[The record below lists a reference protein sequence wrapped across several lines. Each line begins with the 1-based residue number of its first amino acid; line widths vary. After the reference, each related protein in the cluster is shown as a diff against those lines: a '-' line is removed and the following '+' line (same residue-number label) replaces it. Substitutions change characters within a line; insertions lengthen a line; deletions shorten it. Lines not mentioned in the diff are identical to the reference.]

1 MSSQDNDQDNRVVA
15 VVVIAAI
22 LLAVGTA
29 IGFGIHKARGGAAK
43 AAAPAP
49 AVVAAAAPA
58 PAEAPAAAAAPA
70 AAPSADDA
78 SVVVEAGVVKFY
90 FASGKSDLA
99 AGALDALKD
108 AVAAA
113 QAGKKLVISGFHD
126 TTGDPA
132 KNAELA
138 KLRAFA
144 VRDALKGAGVAET
157 SLELKKPEQTAAD
170 GSNAEARRVEVVI
183 AP

>member
-1 MSSQDNDQDNRVVA
+1 MSSQDNDQENRVVA

-29 IGFGIHKARGGAAK
+29 IGFGIHKARGGAK
-43 AAAPAP
+43 TEAAAPAAP
-49 AVVAAAAPA
+49 AVEAAAAPA
-58 PAEAPAAAAAPA
+58 PVEAPAA

-99 AGALDALKD
+99 AGALDALKE
-108 AVAAA
+108 AIAAA

-126 TTGDPA
+126 STGDPA

-157 SLELKKPEQTAAD
+157 SLELKKPEQTAGD

-183 AP
+183 AE

>member
-1 MSSQDNDQDNRVVA
+1 MSSQDNDQDRRVVA

-22 LLAVGTA
+22 LLAVGLA
-29 IGFGIHKARGGAAK
+29 IGFGIHQVRGGAKTEAAVPAVET

-49 AVVAAAAPA
+49 AD
-58 PAEAPAAAAAPA
+58 AAAAPA

-78 SVVVEAGVVKFY
+78 SVVVDAGVVKFY

-99 AGALDALKD
+99 TGALDALKE
-108 AVAAA
+108 AIAAA

-126 TTGDPA
+126 STGDPA

-138 KLRAFA
+138 KLRALA
-144 VRDALKGAGVAET
+144 VRDALTGAGVAET
-157 SLELKKPEQTAAD
+157 SLELKKPEQTAGD

>member
-29 IGFGIHKARGGAAK
+29 IGFGIHKARGGAKTEAAA
-43 AAAPAP
+43 AAAPA
-49 AVVAAAAPA
+49 VEAAAAPA
-58 PAEAPAAAAAPA
+58 PVEAPAAAA
-70 AAPSADDA
+70 PSSDDA

-90 FASGKSDLA
+90 FASGKADLA
-99 AGALDALKD
+99 AGALDALKE
-108 AVAAA
+108 AIAAA

-126 TTGDPA
+126 STGDPA

-157 SLELKKPEQTAAD
+157 SLELKKPEQTAGD